1 MPRRPLGMDLFYEVE
16 TPDEDGRRHSGS
28 HASESSR
35 AAIMSK
41 RNLEDCLAPEQSK
54 KLRSEVA
61 ESDAAMQDVQEE
73 EDTATATFGQ
83 TQARDLLL
91 HDDAQEVSQRKAEKG
106 KTRAAEFSNSFRE
119 QDETA
124 KVSPHS
130 SWLSSRCLQLLLNS
144 DQDEI
149 RKAGFSSHKVYGNK
163 EQQRSTRPMSS
174 SHCKLHNRDFSDC
187 LLQHLKSPL
196 QPSCHDI
203 RVVLE
208 DVLLH
213 IRE

>member
-1 MPRRPLGMDLFYEVE
+1 VPRRPLRMDLFYEVD
-16 TPDEDGRRHSGS
+16 TPDEDGGRNSGS

-35 AAIMSK
+35 ADMSK

-73 EDTATATFGQ
+73 EDTAATTFGQ

-106 KTRAAEFSNSFRE
+106 KKRAAEFSSSFRE
-119 QDETA
+119 QGETA
-124 KVSPHS
+124 KVSPPS
-130 SWLSSRCLQLLLNS
+130 SWISSRCLQLLLNS

-149 RKAGFSSHKVYGNK
+149 RKAGFSSHKVYGSK
-163 EQQRSTRPMSS
+163 EQQRSTRPISS

-213 IRE
+213 IPE

>member
-16 TPDEDGRRHSGS
+16 TPDEDGRRNSGS

-35 AAIMSK
+35 ADMSK
-41 RNLEDCLAPEQSK
+41 RNLEDCLAPEHSK

-61 ESDAAMQDVQEE
+61 GSDAAMQDVQEE
-73 EDTATATFGQ
+73 EDTATTTFGQ

-91 HDDAQEVSQRKAEKG
+91 HDDAQEVSQRKADKG
-106 KTRAAEFSNSFRE
+106 KKKAAEFSNSFRE

-130 SWLSSRCLQLLLNS
+130 SWLSSRCLHLLLNS

-149 RKAGFSSHKVYGNK
+149 RKAGFSSHMVYGNK
-163 EQQRSTRPMSS
+163 EQQRSTRPISS

-187 LLQHLKSPL
+187 LLQHLKSSL
-196 QPSCHDI
+196 QPNCHDI